1 MTPNARMLR
10 LAAITVGFTVMAFA
24 VFVPSV
30 LMQQQG
36 GPYILNPTLLAGG
49 GGASSNGNTR
59 VEGSIGQAVL
69 GSSSGGSFSLNGGFW
84 QAAQAP
90 AVANSI
96 SGTISYCI
104 DQTKKVPNAT
114 VQTTSGSP
122 TASTTTN
129 ASGFYQLDNL
139 GVGPYTVTPSKTG
152 AVSGI
157 TAFDAAIVAQYV
169 ANIATPTSCQMLAG
183 DASNNGSL
191 SAFDAALIAQTVAN
205 ISNPGIAG
213 TWKFVPA
220 SRSYPMN
227 SLSGNLPNENYD
239 AVLVGD
245 VSGNWTPARPQ
256 QQKPT

>member
-1 MTPNARMLR
+1 MNPSVR
-10 LAAITVGFTVMAFA
+10 LAVRGSVDVRRLPQVAITVVFTVMAFA

-49 GGASSNGNTR
+49 GGATSNGNTR

-122 TASTTTN
+122 SASTTT
-129 ASGFYQLDNL
+129 
-139 GVGPYTVTPSKTG
+139 
-152 AVSGI
+152 
-157 TAFDAAIVAQYV
+157 
-169 ANIATPTSCQMLAG
+169 
-183 DASNNGSL
+183 
-191 SAFDAALIAQTVAN
+191 SAL
-205 ISNPGIAG
+205 
-213 TWKFVPA
+213 
-220 SRSYPMN
+220 
-227 SLSGNLPNENYD
+227 
-239 AVLVGD
+239 
-245 VSGNWTPARPQ
+245 
-256 QQKPT
+256 